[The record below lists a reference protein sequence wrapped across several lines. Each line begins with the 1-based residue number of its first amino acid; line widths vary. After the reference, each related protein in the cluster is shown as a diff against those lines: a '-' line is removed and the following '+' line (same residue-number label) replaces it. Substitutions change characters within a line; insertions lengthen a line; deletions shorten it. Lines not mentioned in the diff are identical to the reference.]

1 MEVFVVSLLNGLV
14 YGMLLF
20 MLASGLTLILSM
32 MGVLNFAHAS
42 AYMLGAYF
50 AYTIS
55 LYIGF
60 WPALIIAPLLC
71 GLVGAAI
78 EMWGLRRVHRNGHIA
93 ELLFTFGLALL
104 IEKGVQMTW
113 GLLPVPYRVPELLD
127 FPLFKVYGTQFPAYR
142 AFMLLISA
150 VMFGAIWLGLTR
162 TRIGLVIQAA
172 LTHPDMASAL
182 GHNVPRIFTLVFA
195 AGTALAGLAGVIGG
209 NYQVTEPAMAFSMG
223 PIVFVVVVF
232 GGLGSLSGCFIA
244 SILMGLIQTFAVVF
258 DVSLADL
265 LGQIRLRGDLEHA
278 VCRTPHRDAAPGRRA
293 VAVPDAGP
301 DPRVPAARADGD
313 TRYMNMLRRHWPWL
327 LVLVI
332 LLAFPFL
339 FYDWGKGRHSGFVLT
354 LMSEIGVMA
363 IFALSYNMLM
373 GQAGLLSF
381 GHAVLFGLGAYCAAH
396 VVNLVKA
403 GTIWL
408 PTELIPLAGGLG
420 GMFFG
425 YVFGW
430 LVTKQRATAFAM
442 ITMGLGELVSAAA
455 LMFMAF
461 FGGEG
466 GISIDRVMDTSLVGV
481 RYSSPWQVY
490 CLVLAWAFIATALM
504 RLQTQTPL
512 GSIANATRDNF
523 ERAQFVGYDPRM
535 VRLMQFTLSGF
546 FAGIG
551 GGLYVL
557 IYEIV
562 TFDTVSAAKSANAL
576 LAVYIGGAGGFFGP
590 ILGTIVVVLLQSG
603 VSLLSNAW
611 LLYVGVLF
619 IVMVMYAPGGLIGL
633 IFMHMPIWRAGRMR
647 ELLVPYAKAFPPAL
661 IVMLGFVLIVEL
673 ASFTTI
679 GAAQG
684 KKFKIGGHLIDT
696 TAPMPWVI
704 ALAALILGAL
714 WLRHEARGFNE
725 RWDKVM
731 ESVKRQGAMA

>member
-1 MEVFVVSLLNGLV
+1 MF
-14 YGMLLF
+14 
-20 MLASGLTLILSM
+20 
-32 MGVLNFAHAS
+32 
-42 AYMLGAYF
+42 
-50 AYTIS
+50 
-55 LYIGF
+55 
-60 WPALIIAPLLC
+60 
-71 GLVGAAI
+71 
-78 EMWGLRRVHRNGHIA
+78 GLRRVHRNGHIA

-142 AFMLLISA
+142 AFMLVISA
-150 VMFGAIWLGLTR
+150 LMFGAIWLALTR

-265 LGQIRLRGDLEHA
+265 LSKFGF
-278 VCRTPHRDAAPGRRA
+278 VVTSSTPFAELLT
-293 VAVPDAGP
+293 VTL
-301 DPRVPAARADGD
+301 PRVGA
-313 TRYMNMLRRHWPWL
+313 L
-327 LVLVI
+327 LP
-332 LLAFPFL
+332 FPFL
-339 FYDWGKGRHSGFVLT
+339 FYDWAKGRHSGFVLT

-396 VVNLVKA
+396 AVNLVKA
-403 GTIWL
+403 GTIWF
-408 PTELIPLAGGLG
+408 PTELIPLTGGLG
-420 GMFFG
+420 GLFFG
-425 YVFGW
+425 YVLGW

-455 LMFMAF
+455 LMFLSF

-466 GISIDRVMDTSLVGV
+466 GISVDRVMNTSLVGV
-481 RYSSPWQVY
+481 RYTSPWQVY
-490 CLVLAWAFIATALM
+490 CLVLVWAFIATALM

-576 LAVYIGGAGGFFGP
+576 LAVYIGGAGGFFGA

-633 IFMHMPIWRAGRMR
+633 IFMHVPIWRTGRLR
-647 ELLVPYAKAFPPAL
+647 ELLMPYARAFPPAL
-661 IVMLGFVLIVEL
+661 LLMLGFALLVEL

-684 KKFKIGGHLIDT
+684 KKFTIGGNTIDT
-696 TAPMPWVI
+696 TAPLPWVI
-704 ALAALILGAL
+704 ALAAMVLGAL
-714 WLRHEARGFNE
+714 WLRREA
-725 RWDKVM
+725 
-731 ESVKRQGAMA
+731 